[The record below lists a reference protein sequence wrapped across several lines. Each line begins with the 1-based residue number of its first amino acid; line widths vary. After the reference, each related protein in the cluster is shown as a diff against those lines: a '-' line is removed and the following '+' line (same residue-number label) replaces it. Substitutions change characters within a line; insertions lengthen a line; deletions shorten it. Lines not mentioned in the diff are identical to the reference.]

1 MAKLVPDSG
10 SPVVGGHRIGQAGIG
25 KWLSRRSSRVAMA
38 GLAWLGAACVT
49 GAERAQAQD
58 FPTQP
63 IRIIVSLAPGGVAD
77 IVARAFAAKL
87 GETGKTAF
95 VENRTGGGGTIGAD
109 AVAKAAPDGYT
120 LYMGFHGTQS
130 ILPHLM
136 AKMPYDAAK
145 DFAPVIFVATSPNIL
160 IVHPSV
166 PATSPKALV
175 DYVRANPG
183 KLNYGSPGA
192 GSSGH
197 LAGEQFRQIHNL
209 QISHVHYRG
218 AAPALQDLVAGHVQ
232 VMFDIVPLTRQ
243 HLATGGVRALAVTAA
258 KREPAVPDVPT
269 MAEAGMPGVEGGPW
283 FGLFAPAG
291 TPRPIIDWVNAEAG
305 KAFSAPD
312 LKARLEEQ
320 GLTLP
325 LGTPEAFG
333 QHVAAETKRWGEVI
347 AKGNIKLE

>member
-1 MAKLVPDSG
+1 MRQMQRFIAGCVFFG
-10 SPVVGGHRIGQAGIG
+10 SVVA
-25 KWLSRRSSRVAMA
+25 
-38 GLAWLGAACVT
+38 
-49 GAERAQAQD
+49 GAEGGVAQTY
-58 FPTQP
+58 PSQP
-63 IRIIVSLAPGGVAD
+63 IKIIVSLAPGGVAD

-87 GETGKTAF
+87 QDSGRAAV

-120 LYMGFHGTQS
+120 LYMGFHATQS

-136 AKMPYDAAK
+136 AKMPYDSAK
-145 DFAPVIFVATSPNIL
+145 DFAPIIFVATSPNIL
-160 IVHPSV
+160 VVHPSV
-166 PATSPKALV
+166 PAKTPQELV
-175 DYVRANPG
+175 SFIKANPG

-197 LAGEQFRQIHNL
+197 LAGEQFRQLHNL
-209 QISHVHYRG
+209 QIAHVHYRG

-243 HLATGGVRALAVTAA
+243 HLASGGVRALAVTAA
-258 KREPAVPDVPT
+258 KREPAVPEVPT
-269 MAEAGMPGVEGGPW
+269 MAEVGMPGIEGGPW

-291 TPRPIIDWVNAEAG
+291 TPRPIIDWVNAEAR
-305 KAFSAPD
+305 KAFSASD
-312 LKARLEEQ
+312 LKQRLEVQ

-325 LGTPEAFG
+325 LGSPEDFG
-333 QHVAAETKRWGEVI
+333 RHVAAETKRWGEVI